1 VRVSSYNFIA
11 NHQTFTGESPG
22 SSILTGCLFEQGGD
36 DDNLEA
42 ISVPAKLEIG
52 GNSPAQVSAEKVK
65 KARKA

>member
-1 VRVSSYNFIA
+1 M
-11 NHQTFTGESPG
+11 Q
-22 SSILTGCLFEQGGD
+22 ILTGCLFEQGGD